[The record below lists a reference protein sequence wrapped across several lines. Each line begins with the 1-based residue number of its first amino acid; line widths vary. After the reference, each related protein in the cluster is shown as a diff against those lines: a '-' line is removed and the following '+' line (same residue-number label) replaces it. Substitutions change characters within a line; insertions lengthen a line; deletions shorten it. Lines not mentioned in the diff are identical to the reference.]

1 MELRSLGR
9 SGLRVSLVG
18 LGCANFGSRM
28 DEAAVRAVVDRAIDC
43 GITFFDTADSY
54 GSRGASEEMLGAA
67 LGARR
72 RDVAIAT
79 KFGNTLKGIGP
90 QDRRPGASARYVM
103 SAVEASLRR
112 LGTDWIDL
120 YQIHYP
126 DPDTPIEETLRAL
139 EDLKQQ
145 GKIRF
150 AGNANF
156 SAQQIDD
163 AEQCA
168 AVAGIAP
175 FVSCQNQYSLVA
187 RDLRG
192 EGLAAVERNKLA
204 LIPFAPLANGLLSGK
219 YRLGQPLPPG
229 ARLTVAADRAAR
241 YLSPTNLEMVEALQA
256 FSEVH
261 GHSLLELA
269 FSWLAGHRSVST
281 IIAGAMTPQQVE
293 RNAVAAGWQ
302 LSAQQMAEINHLL
315 GPHRPRNA

>member
-28 DEAAVRAVVDRAIDC
+28 NEEAVRAVVDRAIDC

-54 GSRGASEEMLGAA
+54 GYRGASEEMLGAA
-67 LGARR
+67 LGVRR
-72 RDVAIAT
+72 RDVVIAT

-90 QDRRPGASARYVM
+90 QDRRPGASARYIV

-126 DPDTPIEETLRAL
+126 DPGTPIEETLRAL
-139 EDLKQQ
+139 EDLKRQ

-156 SAQQIDD
+156 SASQIED

-168 AVAGIAP
+168 AAAAISP
-175 FVSCQNQYSLVA
+175 FVSCQNQYSLLV

-192 EGLAAVERNKLA
+192 EGLAAIERNELA

-241 YLSPTNLEMVEALQA
+241 YLSPTNLEMVESLRA
-256 FSEVH
+256 FSESR

-269 FSWLAGHRSVST
+269 FSWLAGHASVST
-281 IIAGAMTPQQVE
+281 IIAGAMTPPQVE
-293 RNAVAAGWQ
+293 RNAGAAGWQ
-302 LSAQQMAEINHLL
+302 LSAQEMAEVDHLL
-315 GPHRPRNA
+315 SPHRQRSA